1 MRAASSFEMGAT
13 ENDPVRTVAPVAPT
27 PLNSSSPTIAA
38 QSSGVLTS
46 RGGRIRTGGLLSPKQ
61 AL

>member
-1 MRAASSFEMGAT
+1 MRAASSFEIGAT

-27 PLNSSSPTIAA
+27 PLNSSRPTIAA

-46 RGGRIRTGGLLSPKQ
+46 RGGRIRTDDLLSPKQ